1 MHKTAM
7 ALLLL
12 IPVGYSMADAIIFE
26 TDFQSLPE
34 GWYAGTQ
41 WTFGD
46 DGAVSHRTDPVW
58 EDVLFTRINGDE
70 LRIYFIPD
78 GTDSVLVEIP
88 YYISVNNSEVSG
100 GAQFEISA
108 TIGSSTDTRIFNI
121 DVWQAGYYVYE
132 GTVEYVFHREGSGWL
147 GFFISSTGG
156 CEPGCGITAHWE
168 IHGITVTVFGDDLDL
183 APLTWA
189 SVKSTFQGPNNTD

>member
-1 MHKTAM
+1 MNFKSANFI
-7 ALLLL
+7 LLF
-12 IPVGYSMADAIIFE
+12 IVVGSSFADAVIYE

-34 GWYAGTQ
+34 DWYAGTQ
-41 WTFGD
+41 WTFGN

-58 EDVLFTRINGDE
+58 EDVLFTRDSSDE
-70 LRIYFIPD
+70 MKIYFVPD
-78 GTDSVLVEIP
+78 GTDSILVEIP

-100 GAQFEISA
+100 SAVFEIYA
-108 TIGSSTDTRIFNI
+108 HIGPSTDTRIFYQN
-121 DVWQAGYYVYE
+121 VWQAGYYVFE

-168 IHGITVTVFGDDLDL
+168 IHGITVTVFGEDLDL

-189 SVKSTFQGPNNTD
+189 SVKSTF